1 MSHEDVFSIEEV
13 DAFEIAK
20 KKNGI
25 QVLTDES
32 STDFLNLCLC
42 NSMSTGDEL

>member
-1 MSHEDVFSIEEV
+1 MSHEDVSNNDGE
-13 DAFEIAK
+13 DAYDNAK

-32 STDFLNLCLC
+32 STDFLNLSLC
-42 NSMSTGDEL
+42 NSISTGDEL